1 MTKTLAADAME
12 ELGAAMGLSAEAM
25 AEFVANVDKAAQ
37 AMTADPKK
45 ELLWRP
51 NAGRMGGGP
60 GRPVNG
66 RGLGGGP
73 A

>member
-45 ELLWRP
+45 ELLWRL
-51 NAGRMGGGP
+51 NARLIGEDP
-60 GRPVNG
+60 GRPVNW
-66 RGLGGGP
+66 RGL
-73 A
+73 